1 MAGGDRREHVPDVRV
16 RPRRA
21 AAQGGHQLLPAA
33 RRGADAGA
41 TSGGYRG
48 QGPGGAHRRER
59 RARVSARGREGG
71 LRGAPQAAGRCG
83 QGRACPSAEAAGAV
97 TGADGAANDAAPRGP
112 AAGAHGTLAAVTDA
126 APRHLLI
133 LGSTG
138 SIGRQA
144 LEVLPQIPRL
154 HLVGLA
160 AGRDAAGVVEQ
171 ARAHGVRDVCLHDA
185 GAAAEATATAPE
197 LAVHAG
203 EAGIRELVSGA
214 AERAAAA
221 GAALTVLNGV
231 VGAAGLRST
240 VATLEAGATLALAN
254 KESMVAGGPFV
265 LDAARRSGSLI
276 LPVDSEHSALFQC
289 IAAAGPAGAKAAGS
303 KEAAGGDVVAAGRPR
318 ALEEL
323 LLTGSGGP
331 FRGRTAAELA
341 AVTPEQALAHPNWS
355 MGPKITIDSA
365 TLMNKGLEL
374 IEAHYLFGVPYED
387 ITVVLDPRSTVHSMA
402 RFSDGAILAHLGVPD
417 MRTPIGYALAY
428 PERPPLPQ
436 VRRLDVF
443 AAAIAFERPDTST
456 FRCLALAE
464 EAGTGAMRAEREA
477 EAAGAAPR
485 TVAAPVVLNA
495 ANEVAVA
502 AFLEKRLPFLGIAE
516 TVEACLDRL
525 GADVLTSLDDVYAA
539 DAAARAVAAEAVEA
553 RA

>member
-1 MAGGDRREHVPDVRV
+1 VTEAG
-16 RPRRA
+16 
-21 AAQGGHQLLPAA
+21 
-33 RRGADAGA
+33 
-41 TSGGYRG
+41 S
-48 QGPGGAHRRER
+48 
-59 RARVSARGREGG
+59 
-71 LRGAPQAAGRCG
+71 
-83 QGRACPSAEAAGAV
+83 
-97 TGADGAANDAAPRGP
+97 
-112 AAGAHGTLAAVTDA
+112 
-126 APRHLLI
+126 RHLLV

-144 LEVLPQIPRL
+144 LEVLPAVPGLR
-154 HLVGLA
+154 LVGLA
-160 AGRDAAGVVEQ
+160 AGRGAAPVVEQ
-171 ARAHGVRDVCLHDA
+171 ARLHGVREVCLHDA
-185 GAAAEATATAPE
+185 DAAAEAAEMAPE

-203 EAGIRELVSGA
+203 EAGIRELI
-214 AERAAAA
+214 AAAA
-221 GAALTVLNGV
+221 EGAAAEGAPLTVLNGV
-231 VGAAGLRST
+231 VGAAGLRAT
-240 VATLEAGATLALAN
+240 MATLEAGATLALAN

-265 LDAARRSGSLI
+265 LAAARRAGSLI

-289 IAAAGPAGAKAAGS
+289 IGAGGPAGS
-303 KEAAGGDVVAAGRPR
+303 GGESTADHLGARAPVADVVSGGPPP

-374 IEAHYLFGVPYED
+374 IEAHYLFGVPYDD
-387 ITVVLDPRSTVHSMA
+387 ITVVLDPHSTVHSMA

-443 AAAIAFERPDTST
+443 ATAIAFERPDTRT

-464 EAGTGAMRAEREA
+464 EAGTSAMLAEREA
-477 EAAGAAPR
+477 EATGAGPRTAAAPI
-485 TVAAPVVLNA
+485 VLNA

-502 AFLEKRLPFLGIAE
+502 AFLERRLPFLGIAE
-516 TVEACLDRL
+516 VVEASLDRL
-525 GADVLTSLDDVYAA
+525 GATTVASLDDVYAV
-539 DAAARAVAAEAVEA
+539 DAESRAVAGAAVQA
-553 RA
+553 RP